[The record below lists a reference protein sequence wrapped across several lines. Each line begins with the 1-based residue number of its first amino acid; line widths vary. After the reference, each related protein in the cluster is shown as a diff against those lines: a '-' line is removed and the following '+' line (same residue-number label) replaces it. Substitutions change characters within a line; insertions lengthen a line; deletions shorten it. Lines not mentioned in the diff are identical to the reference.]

1 MKKYYAVIDTNVI
14 VSAALRW
21 KSVPGSILELAFSG
35 VIIPVLNNEIVAEYK
50 EVLSRPKF
58 KFTKDIVK
66 DIIEEISK
74 NAVFVDGKSLNIDL
88 PDPKDRVF
96 YEVTMEER
104 QNEDAYLVTG
114 NIKHFPMEPF
124 VVTPRAMLD
133 IVLENIDDNYY
144 GNIY

>member
-1 MKKYYAVIDTNVI
+1 M
-14 VSAALRW
+14 
-21 KSVPGSILELAFSG
+21 ELAFSG

-114 NIKHFPMEPF
+114 NIKHFPMESF

>member
-21 KSVPGSILELAFSG
+21 KS
-35 VIIPVLNNEIVAEYK
+35 
-50 EVLSRPKF
+50 
-58 KFTKDIVK
+58 
-66 DIIEEISK
+66 
-74 NAVFVDGKSLNIDL
+74 
-88 PDPKDRVF
+88 
-96 YEVTMEER
+96 
-104 QNEDAYLVTG
+104 VTG

>member
-1 MKKYYAVIDTNVI
+1 M
-14 VSAALRW
+14 
-21 KSVPGSILELAFSG
+21 
-35 VIIPVLNNEIVAEYK
+35 
-50 EVLSRPKF
+50 
-58 KFTKDIVK
+58 
-66 DIIEEISK
+66 
-74 NAVFVDGKSLNIDL
+74 NIDL

>member
-1 MKKYYAVIDTNVI
+1 MKTYYAVIDTNVI

-114 NIKHFPMEPF
+114 NIKHFPMESF

>member
-114 NIKHFPMEPF
+114 NIKHFPMESF